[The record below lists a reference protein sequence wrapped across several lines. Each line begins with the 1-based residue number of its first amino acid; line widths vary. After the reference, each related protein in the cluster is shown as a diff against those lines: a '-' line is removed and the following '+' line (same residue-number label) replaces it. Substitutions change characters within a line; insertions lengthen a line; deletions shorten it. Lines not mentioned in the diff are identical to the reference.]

1 MPGRIILASASPRR
15 KELLTQIGINFTA
28 MVSDKE
34 TEPFSNDPVEVCREE
49 ARMKAED
56 VAEKAKEIFPGLPFI
71 VVGADTD
78 VSCDGLI
85 LGKPADKEDAAS
97 MLRRLSGK
105 THQVYTG
112 VCAIACG
119 GAVLADGSDKC
130 LFVEGTDVKVT
141 ELTEED
147 IVKIA
152 RRMLAVTGKRME
164 EQGITLDV
172 EDEAVE
178 ALSKDGFDPEYGARP
193 LRRAIQNTVEDAV
206 AEQMLEGTLT
216 AGDTAH
222 VRLKDGAVVIEK

>member
-71 VVGADTD
+71 VVGADTV

-147 IVKIA
+147 IEDYLSTKEPYDKAGAYGI
-152 RRMLAVTGKRME
+152 
-164 EQGITLDV
+164 QGIFARYV
-172 EDEAVE
+172 EGVDGDYNNVVGLPVGRLYRTC
-178 ALSKDGFDPEYGARP
+178 LSG
-193 LRRAIQNTVEDAV
+193 
-206 AEQMLEGTLT
+206 
-216 AGDTAH
+216 
-222 VRLKDGAVVIEK
+222 VVD

>member
-1 MPGRIILASASPRR
+1 MNQPRVILASASPRR

-71 VVGADTD
+71 VVGADTV

-147 IVKIA
+147 I
-152 RRMLAVTGKRME
+152 E
-164 EQGITLDV
+164 EYLSTREPYDKAGAYGIQGIFARYV
-172 EDEAVE
+172 EGV
-178 ALSKDGFDPEYGARP
+178 DGDYNNVVGLPVG
-193 LRRAIQNTVEDAV
+193 
-206 AEQMLEGTLT
+206 
-216 AGDTAH
+216 
-222 VRLKDGAVVIEK
+222 RLYRTCLKGVV

>member
-71 VVGADTD
+71 VVGADTV

-85 LGKPADKEDAAS
+85 LGKPANKEDAAS

-147 IVKIA
+147 IEDYLSTKEPYDKAGAYGI
-152 RRMLAVTGKRME
+152 
-164 EQGITLDV
+164 QGIFARYV
-172 EDEAVE
+172 EGV
-178 ALSKDGFDPEYGARP
+178 DGDYNNVVGLPVG
-193 LRRAIQNTVEDAV
+193 
-206 AEQMLEGTLT
+206 
-216 AGDTAH
+216 
-222 VRLKDGAVVIEK
+222 RLYRTCLKGVV